1 MINVVIL
8 YVGNTPKG
16 LWTEKDVVSYGGNVW
31 WDYIVPIS
39 ISTEDYQVLG
49 LQSIVKKYLL

>member
-39 ISTEDYQVLG
+39 ISSEDYQLLG
-49 LQSIVKKYLL
+49 LQGIVKKYF